1 MDSSTNMEI
10 NIHRENYAIAII
22 FNFRIYFKQFNET
35 DMQFMFNCATLIHAI
50 LKKQLVETAVL
61 IPSSTEFK
69 IISWW
74 PSITSVFRR
83 LSKSCTGEIA
93 FAPNCK
99 PAFIILAKQG
109 KQPSPRFN
117 GHFLD
122 KPGLVVSSLR
132 VLLPPIPAEILWEW
146 NGIDFLRLN
155 VTPVTKPTVSKHW
168 RKEKALTPARKHHP
182 LLHLFFSQ
190 HWILR
195 EAACS
200 LYAGSL
206 RPEPH
211 TRKTTAENKRYLHFA
226 WGIAEAKCIVV
237 TDVCVSL
244 CPSPPA
250 FPHYRTD
257 PDVTWGNGKGCPL
270 VVHCWADLQSVHR
283 FH

>member
-22 FNFRIYFKQFNET
+22 FKFRIYFKQFNET
-35 DMQFMFNCATLIHAI
+35 DMQFMFNCATLTHAF
-50 LKKQLVETAVL
+50 LKQLVETAVL
-61 IPSSTEFK
+61 IPSSTELK

-74 PSITSVFRR
+74 LSITSVFRR

-99 PAFIILAKQG
+99 PAFVILVKQG
-109 KQPSPRFN
+109 KQPSPHFN
-117 GHFLD
+117 GHFLH

-200 LYAGSL
+200 LYAGSR
-206 RPEPH
+206 RPDSYKENNGTEQKIFTFRVRH
-211 TRKTTAENKRYLHFA
+211 CRSKTYSGHGRL
-226 WGIAEAKCIVV
+226 
-237 TDVCVSL
+237 CVSL
-244 CPSPPA
+244 SLAA
-250 FPHYRTD
+250 FPHYRMD